1 MSLINLGPLMF
12 GGTTGIIQYF
22 RSVGLHVLAQS
33 KTCGRFKYLNIC
45 V

>member
-22 RSVGLHVLAQS
+22 RSVGLLAQS
-33 KTCGRFKYLNIC
+33 KTCGRFKYP
-45 V
+45 